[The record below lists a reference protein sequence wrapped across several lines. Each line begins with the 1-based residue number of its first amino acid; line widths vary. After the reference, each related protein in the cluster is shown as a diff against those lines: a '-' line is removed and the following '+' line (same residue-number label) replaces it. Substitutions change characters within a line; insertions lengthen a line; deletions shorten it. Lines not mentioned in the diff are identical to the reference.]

1 MKYSRLTFRSLGIPI
16 ATMLK
21 EDVMAS
27 HIIYQDSYL
36 YCAHAQSL
44 QPNPQT
50 ANTSIYEAMAIYYNI
65 LGHKRVLIE
74 GSIYTL
80 RPGEL
85 FILNESEAFIVYED
99 AEEPSEYLQLVFSRY
114 VFRHLDPD
122 FSLLSRCTH
131 RALSESNVIRLDD
144 RQNALFSACL
154 KHIEQ
159 NRNRPDLRIS
169 FLGIL
174 MIFINEINIS
184 NWYCAP
190 STDSDGQKII
200 AYINENLQVNLTNE
214 SVARHFYMSESQFCR
229 YFKRLTGTTLTNYV
243 NKKRVNLARDLLRN
257 NVKIKDVVTICGFHD
272 YTTFYKHNIKYYKM
286 PPSRNYTRKDN
297 DPLLLHGLYQID

>member
-99 AEEPSEYLQLVFSRY
+99 AE
-114 VFRHLDPD
+114 
-122 FSLLSRCTH
+122 
-131 RALSESNVIRLDD
+131 
-144 RQNALFSACL
+144 
-154 KHIEQ
+154 
-159 NRNRPDLRIS
+159 
-169 FLGIL
+169 
-174 MIFINEINIS
+174 
-184 NWYCAP
+184 
-190 STDSDGQKII
+190 
-200 AYINENLQVNLTNE
+200 
-214 SVARHFYMSESQFCR
+214 
-229 YFKRLTGTTLTNYV
+229 
-243 NKKRVNLARDLLRN
+243 
-257 NVKIKDVVTICGFHD
+257 
-272 YTTFYKHNIKYYKM
+272 
-286 PPSRNYTRKDN
+286 
-297 DPLLLHGLYQID
+297 